1 MFLGISHVLLEIY
14 EIELRPASKKG
25 NTAVILYAC
34 LDWLTSSHFHCEI
47 WQQLSQQKITLV
59 FDYDLNNKLL
69 IN

>member
-34 LDWLTSSHFHCEI
+34 LD
-47 WQQLSQQKITLV
+47 
-59 FDYDLNNKLL
+59 
-69 IN
+69 